1 MKKAKR
7 RGRPRKV
14 KPPKPIRVREH
25 MLRPM
30 IREACRTGMV
40 EAIEHCSNFWSVA
53 DGYKKYID
61 DRIAAESEALMA
73 AVRAVL
79 REPAV
84 FEQRPRRKRGKR

>member
-1 MKKAKR
+1 MKKKQ
-7 RGRPRKV
+7 RK
-14 KPPKPIRVREH
+14 PKHVLMREH
-25 MLRPM
+25 RLRPM

-61 DRIAAESEALMA
+61 ARITAESEALMA

-84 FEQRPRRKRGKR
+84 FEQRPRRKYRKRRKR